1 MVTVEEVKAAGE
13 KARDAL
19 VALRRYAE
27 NPESRKDDA
36 ILHGRLVIGVR
47 ESIEKYLR
55 LVSELK
61 P

>member
-1 MVTVEEVKAAGE
+1 MATVEEVKAAGE
-13 KARDAL
+13 KAQGAL

-27 NPESRKDDA
+27 NPESQEDDA